1 MEIKIKP
8 LSTWSNVVFDLYI
21 GNNYSGSF
29 DSFKEAQ
36 NYGLKLTNSFLL
48 LENNWNNMLD
58 NKIQK
63 FIQDNGL
70 VRIQAS
76 PMSEAFDLWECPGGH
91 VWTFDMII
99 DSAKK

>member
-1 MEIKIKP
+1 
-8 LSTWSNVVFDLYI
+8 
-21 GNNYSGSF
+21 
-29 DSFKEAQ
+29 
-36 NYGLKLTNSFLL
+36 
-48 LENNWNNMLD
+48 MLD

-99 DSAKK
+99 DSVKK